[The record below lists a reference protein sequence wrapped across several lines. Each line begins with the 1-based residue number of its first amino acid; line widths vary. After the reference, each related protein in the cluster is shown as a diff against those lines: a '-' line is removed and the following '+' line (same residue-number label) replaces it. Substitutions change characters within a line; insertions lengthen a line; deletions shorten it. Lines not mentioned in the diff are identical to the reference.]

1 MLFRKIKGVRIE
13 GNKQMSRCA
22 PLRDY
27 LDPPVV
33 SIPLL
38 QGMSVLKPAVEVGAN
53 VKIGDIIA
61 YREGFGAMPIHASI
75 AGKVTAIKKVWHA
88 SGRMVEAVEI
98 ENDHSGALSDSIQP
112 EKNPDGLDKEAL
124 IQKMIDAGLSGLGGA
139 GFPTYIKYQTKCPI
153 DTVII
158 NAIEC
163 EPYLTCDFLMS
174 IKYPE
179 KLVKGLHY
187 FMKAA
192 GAEKGVIAYKA
203 YNQAVEDAVKPYLER
218 FPEITTFPLKD
229 VYPAGWE
236 KYVTE
241 AVTGKTYPKLP
252 SQVGVIVNNAGT
264 AIAYADMVENNIPLI
279 ARNITIT
286 GEGITNPQNFYV
298 PFGTKVAELVA
309 LCGGY
314 QEGLDPKYAWYIA
327 GGPMTGKA
335 ILIDDL
341 VVNDTLGAVIVIPT
355 PKEKLH
361 PECLGCGKCADAC
374 PAFLTPTEIKR
385 AYDMKDETAIRNL
398 QADKC
403 IACGLCSYVCPSHIE
418 ITDAVVK
425 ARDSLKKGA

>member
-1 MLFRKIKGVRIE
+1 MLLRRIKGIRIE
-13 GNKQMSRCA
+13 GKKAMSCSA
-22 PLRDY
+22 LLQDY

-33 SIPLL
+33 AIPLL
-38 QGMSVLKPAVEVGAN
+38 QGSAPLKPAVEIGSS

-61 YREGFGAMPIHASI
+61 YREGLGAMPIHASI

-88 SGRMVEAVEI
+88 CGRMVEALEI
-98 ENDHSGALSDSIQP
+98 ENDHSGALSDSIKP
-112 EKNPDGLDKEAL
+112 EIDPEGLDKDAL
-124 IQKMIDAGLSGLGGA
+124 IKKMIDAGLAGLGGA
-139 GFPTYIKYQTKCPI
+139 GFPTYVKYQSGCPI
-153 DTVII
+153 DTIII

-163 EPYLTCDFLMS
+163 EPYLTCDYLLS
-174 IKYPE
+174 VRHPE

-192 GAEKGVIAYKA
+192 GAEKGVIAYKG
-203 YNQAVEDAVKPYLER
+203 YNQAVEEAIKPYLEKYPGITA
-218 FPEITTFPLKD
+218 FPFKD
-229 VYPAGWE
+229 VYPAGWQ
-236 KYVTE
+236 KYLTE
-241 AVTGKTYPKLP
+241 AITGKTYSKLP
-252 SQVGVIVNNAGT
+252 SEAGAIVNNSGT
-264 AIAYADMVENNIPLI
+264 AIAFADMVENNIPLI
-279 ARNITIT
+279 ARSITIT

-298 PFGTKVAELVA
+298 PLGTKVADLVK

-314 QEGLDPKYAWYIA
+314 REGLDPKYAWYIA
-327 GGPMTGKA
+327 GGPMTGRA

-341 VVNDTLGAVIVIPT
+341 VVSETLGAVVVIPM

-385 AYDMKDETAIRNL
+385 AADMKDKAALIQL